1 MKKNK
6 LKKKLAKNLKALSK
20 AESEVSNLFD
30 ERAEIM
36 KAMVDAEI
44 PVKEIAELTSLTRQ
58 MVYKIVGKK

>member
-20 AESEVSNLFD
+20 AESQVSELFD

-44 PVKEIAELTSLTRQ
+44 PVKDIAVLTSLTRQ

>member
-6 LKKKLAKNLKALSK
+6 LKKKLAKTLKALSK
-20 AESEVSNLFD
+20 AENEVSNLFD

>member
-6 LKKKLAKNLKALSK
+6 LKKKLAKTLKALSK
-20 AESEVSNLFD
+20 AESQVSDLFE

-44 PVKEIAELTSLTRQ
+44 PVKDIATLTGLTRQ

>member
-58 MVYKIVGKK
+58 MIYKIVGKK